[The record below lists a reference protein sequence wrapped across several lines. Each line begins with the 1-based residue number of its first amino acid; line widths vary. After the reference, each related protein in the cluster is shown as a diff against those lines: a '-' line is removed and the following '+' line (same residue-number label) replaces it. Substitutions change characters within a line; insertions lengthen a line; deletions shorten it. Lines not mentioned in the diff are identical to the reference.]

1 MKKISVLVVSL
12 ITMASC
18 QQSQK
23 IGFVDN
29 SKLVNEYQEKID
41 VEAKYKLQIEAANKR
56 TDSLVQIFQSE
67 YQEFQN
73 SASSMS
79 QDKAQQRYQELGRKQ
94 QMLQQQI
101 QLTEQQIAN
110 ASQVEIDSLI
120 SKVRKFVKDYGK
132 SNNYDFILGS
142 NEAGSVMYGNES
154 EDLTE
159 DLIQALNNAYKK

>member
-1 MKKISVLVVSL
+1 MKKISILVVTL
-12 ITMASC
+12 MTLASC

-41 VEAKYKLQIEAANKR
+41 VESKYKLQIEASSKL
-56 TDSLVQIFQSE
+56 TDSLAQSFQAE
-67 YQEFQN
+67 YQEFQQQ
-73 SASSMS
+73 ASSMS

-94 QMLQQQI
+94 QMIQQQI
-101 QLTEQQIAN
+101 QMTEQQIASE
-110 ASQVEIDSLI
+110 SQKEIDSLI
-120 SKVRKFVKDYGK
+120 SKVRKFVKNYGE

-142 NEAGSVMYGNES
+142 NEAGSVMYGKDS

-159 DLIQALNNAYKK
+159 TLIKALNDSYKK